1 MTGAIPEAII
11 MVMVKLVGTVLIVI
25 DSVFVGRVGRQVV
38 RLVSRRMTIFF
49 GTCSTPCRLA
59 RTVFLRF

>member
-11 MVMVKLVGTVLIVI
+11 MVMVKLVGDVLIVI
-25 DSVFVGRVGRQVV
+25 DSVFVGRVARPVIC
-38 RLVSRRMTIFF
+38 LVGRRMTIFF
-49 GTCSTPCRLA
+49 GTCSTQCRLN